1 MTVEEIGH
9 LHEARRAAKAAA
21 TAARQLAD
29 FLATASAAPEPAELV
44 EFVTLLAREE
54 ATRAERDEACAAAGF
69 VAESV
74 E

>member
-9 LHEARRAAKAAA
+9 LHRARQAAKESAK
-21 TAARQLAD
+21 AARQLAE
-29 FLATASAAPEPAELV
+29 FLENASAIPDTAQLT

-54 ATRAERDEACAAAGF
+54 ATRAERDEACASAGYL
-69 VAESV
+69 APSV

>member
-9 LHEARRAAKAAA
+9 LHRARQAAKASAK
-21 TAARQLAD
+21 AARQLAD
-29 FLATASAAPEPAELV
+29 FLETAPAAPDAGQLT

-54 ATRAERDEACAAAGF
+54 ATRAERDEACAAAGYQ
-69 VAESV
+69 APSV